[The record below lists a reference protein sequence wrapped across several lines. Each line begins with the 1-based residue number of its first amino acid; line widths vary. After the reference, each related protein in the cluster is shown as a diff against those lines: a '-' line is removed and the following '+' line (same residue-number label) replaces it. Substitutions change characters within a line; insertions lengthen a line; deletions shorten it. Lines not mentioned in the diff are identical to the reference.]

1 MTGTLI
7 EVRRESLRDF
17 LGARLYASEAD
28 RDLASLLLAVAAA
41 ARSIA
46 GVVARG
52 ALAEAGRG
60 AGAVNVHGE
69 VQKPLDLIANEI
81 FLRACER
88 DGVVAGM
95 VSEELDEPY
104 AIPER
109 YPRGRYLL
117 AFDPLD
123 GSSNIDVDV
132 TVGSIFS
139 VLRHAGDEPPCA
151 DDFLQAGN
159 RQVAAG
165 YALYGPATML
175 VLSIGEGVHGFTLDA
190 GSAEFVLTHPAMRI
204 DPDAGEFAINASN
217 ARFWQPA
224 VKRYVADCQAGR
236 DGHFGRD
243 FNMRWIASLVAEVHR
258 ILMRGGV
265 YLYPRDEK
273 LPARAGRLRLLYEA
287 NPMAMLVEQAG
298 GRASTGRE
306 QLQQLLPDAIHQRIP
321 LILGARNDVERIERY
336 HRESD
341 DGSDRPFASP
351 LFHENSLFLPEAR

>member
-1 MTGTLI
+1 MTKTR
-7 EVRRESLRDF
+7 VDAQRESLRDF
-17 LGARLYASEAD
+17 LDARLGASEAG
-28 RDLASLLLAVAAA
+28 RDLTSLLLEVAGA
-41 ARSIA
+41 ARRIA
-46 GVVARG
+46 DVVARG
-52 ALAEAGRG
+52 ALAQAG
-60 AGAVNVHGE
+60 AGAGTVNTHGE
-69 VQKPLDLIANEI
+69 EQKPLDLIANEI

-139 VLRHAGDEPPCA
+139 VLRHASEEAPCA
-151 DDFLQAGN
+151 GDFLQAGN
-159 RQVAAG
+159 HQVAAG

-190 GSAEFVLTHPAMRI
+190 ASAEFVLTHPALRI
-204 DPDAGEFAINASN
+204 APDAGEFAINASN

-224 VKRYVADCQAGR
+224 VKRYVGECQAGR
-236 DGHFGRD
+236 DGDLGRD
-243 FNMRWIASLVAEVHR
+243 YNMRWIASLVAEVHR

-265 YLYPRDEK
+265 YLYPCDDK
-273 LPARAGRLRLLYEA
+273 LPKKAGRLRLLYEA

-306 QLQQLLPDAIHQRIP
+306 RLLRVRPDGIHQRIS

>member
-52 ALAEAGRG
+52 ALAEAGGG

-217 ARFWQPA
+217 ARHWEPP
-224 VKRYVADCQAGR
+224 VKRYIDELLAGK
-236 DGHFGRD
+236 DGPRGVD
-243 FNMRWIASLVAEVHR
+243 FNMRWVASMVADVHR
-258 ILMRGGV
+258 IMTRGGIF
-265 YLYPRDEK
+265 LYPRDNRDPSK
-273 LPARAGRLRLLYEA
+273 PGKLRLLYEA
-287 NPMAMLVEQAG
+287 NPMSFLVEQAG
-298 GRASTGRE
+298 GAATNG
-306 QLQQLLPDAIHQRIP
+306 LQRITEIVP
-321 LILGARNDVERIERY
+321 AKLHERVAVILGSKEEVERVTAY
-336 HRESD
+336 HR
-341 DGSDRPFASP
+341 G
-351 LFHENSLFLPEAR
+351 

>member
-52 ALAEAGRG
+52 ALAEAGGG

-217 ARFWQPA
+217 ARHWEPP
-224 VKRYVADCQAGR
+224 VKRYIDELLAGK
-236 DGHFGRD
+236 DGPRGVD
-243 FNMRWIASLVAEVHR
+243 FNMRWVASMVADVHR
-258 ILMRGGV
+258 IMTRGGIFM
-265 YLYPRDEK
+265 YPWDQREPNK
-273 LPARAGRLRLLYEA
+273 PGKLRLMYEA
-287 NPMAMLVEQAG
+287 NPMAWLIEQAG
-298 GRASTGRE
+298 GAATNGKERILD
-306 QLQQLLPDAIHQRIP
+306 LQPTKLHERVSV
-321 LILGARNDVERIERY
+321 ILGSKNEVERVTSY
-336 HRESD
+336 HSE
-341 DGSDRPFASP
+341 
-351 LFHENSLFLPEAR
+351 L